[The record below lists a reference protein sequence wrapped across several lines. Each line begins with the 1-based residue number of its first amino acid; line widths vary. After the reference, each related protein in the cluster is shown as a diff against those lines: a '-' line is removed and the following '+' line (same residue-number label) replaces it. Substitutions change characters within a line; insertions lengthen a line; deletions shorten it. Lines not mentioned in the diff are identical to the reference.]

1 MLNKELTIGVAI
13 PAAIAAYA
21 AMNPAPLVMPVGY
34 ELVGRIQAVPLTL
47 FTAANA
53 SKSFRHAHAMIAESS
68 IFGFVARGATDIL
81 VAIRGTQTLM
91 DWLSDFDLTL
101 QLFNGVH
108 VHQGFALL
116 YNQIKA
122 SIDQLLGV
130 AVIPT
135 YVVGHSLGGA
145 IATLC
150 AFDLAHDRQSLL
162 PVMLT
167 TFASPRVGAL
177 DFTTPFQQLVTNYNR
192 IVNVGD
198 LVPQI
203 PPPPLYAHVWE
214 EVTVQGG
221 FDFLD
226 WSVAHAMPTY
236 LKGIEAL

>member
-21 AMNPAPLVMPVGY
+21 AMNPAPLVVPVGY
-34 ELVGRIQAVPLTL
+34 ELVGLIQAAPLTL

-53 SKSFRHAHAMIAESS
+53 SKSFRHAHAMIVESS

-116 YNQIKA
+116 YNQIKV

-145 IATLC
+145 LATLC
-150 AFDLAHDRQSLL
+150 AFDLAHQRQ
-162 PVMLT
+162 VTLT
-167 TFASPRVGAL
+167 TFASPRVGAV
-177 DFTTPFQQLVTNYNR
+177 DFEVPFKQLITNYSR

-203 PPPPLYAHVWE
+203 PPPPIYAHVGE